1 MVNFKI
7 SHSLCVGGLQSL
19 WTMLK
24 IVGAP
29 TLGFKWASAAV
40 SLLFVWH
47 ILNLLVDDH
56 GLAVGVLGL

>member
-1 MVNFKI
+1 
-7 SHSLCVGGLQSL
+7 
-19 WTMLK
+19 MLK

-29 TLGFKWASAAV
+29 TLGFEWAFVAV
-40 SLLFVWH
+40 SLLVVWH